1 MADDGSELTRD
12 EVLRALAALEA
23 GWQRDEHA
31 LTVLGERQAGERALP
46 ALLALYGERTL
57 RALLTLAVGGP
68 DGLSSQQALDAAE
81 ELDRSVLGRISG
93 VLGQTLEAWA
103 QAGGD
108 DSAVAGHI
116 ARTVIGAIAAVSQSA
131 DGDDVLP
138 LIAAL
143 RTQTLRE
150 SC

>member
-23 GWQRDEHA
+23 GWAGDEQA
-31 LTVLGERQAGERALP
+31 LAVLGERAPGERALP

-57 RALLTLAVGGP
+57 QALLTIAISGQETP
-68 DGLSSQQALDAAE
+68 SSEQALACAD
-81 ELDRSVLGRISG
+81 ELAHTVVGRISG
-93 VLGQTLEAWA
+93 VLGQALESWA
-103 QAGGD
+103 AGAGD
-108 DSAVAGHI
+108 DSAAACQI
-116 ARTVIGAIAAVSQSA
+116 ARTVIGAIAAVSQDA

-138 LIAAL
+138 LLAAL